1 VVVRRVRRVV
11 RVVSCAGVQAGL
23 FSKDILAR
31 WKSCEKYILVDLWH
45 QQERYDDTANVCALR
60 NTRRVASR
68 GTECV
73 VLTGGG
79 RGEGGQQ

>member
-1 VVVRRVRRVV
+1 VRRVV

-45 QQERYDDTANVCALR
+45 QQERYDDTANVCALH
-60 NTRRVASR
+60 NTRVASR